1 MTKDK
6 ITIAALRLFLL
17 RGYKNVSLVDVA
29 QEVGI
34 TKGGIYHYFAGKEEL
49 LNLAIEFLFG
59 LIEAKYEKLFTDGG
73 SLQENLKAVIVERE
87 LEKYTKA
94 LLGISQG
101 DYRINYASF
110 ALEVMY
116 NFPDLKARLDCSH
129 LRLCKVIQHKL
140 EAAVR
145 SGEVRR
151 DVDTGTLAAIILSLF
166 HGQNSLGL
174 PLNTE
179 AMRQQMMDNI
189 WKLIAG

>member
-34 TKGGIYHYFAGKEEL
+34 TKGGIYHYFASKEEL
-49 LNLAIEFLFG
+49 LNQAIEFLFG
-59 LIEAKYEKLFTDGG
+59 LIEAKYEKLFSNGA
-73 SLQENLKAVIVERE
+73 SLQEVLTAIIVGRE
-87 LEKYTKA
+87 LEKYTNT
-94 LLGISQG
+94 LLGICQG

-116 NFPDLKARLDCSH
+116 NFPELKERLDDSH
-129 LRLCKVIQHKL
+129 LQLCKVIQKRL
-140 EAAVR
+140 EAAAQA
-145 SGEVRR
+145 GEVRC
-151 DVDTGTLAAIILSLF
+151 DVDIATLAAIILSIF

-174 PLNTE
+174 PLSTLP
-179 AMRQQMMDNI
+179 MRQQMMDNI

>member
-29 QEVGI
+29 HEVGI
-34 TKGGIYHYFAGKEEL
+34 TKGGVYHYFASKEEL
-49 LNLAIEFLFG
+49 LNQAIEFLFG
-59 LIEAKYEKLFTDGG
+59 LIEAKYEKLFTGG
-73 SLQENLKAVIVERE
+73 TSLQEVLKAVIVERE
-87 LEKYTKA
+87 LEKYTNG
-94 LLGISQG
+94 LLGICQG

-116 NFPDLKARLDCSH
+116 NFPELKERLDYSH
-129 LRLCKVIQHKL
+129 VQLCKVIQHKL
-140 EAAVR
+140 EAAVEA
-145 SGEVRR
+145 GEVRC
-151 DVDTGTLAAIILSLF
+151 DMDTGTLAAIILSLF

-174 PLNTE
+174 PLSSL